1 LKESVFTS
9 ERTPQPVDIQPE
21 DDLSILYTSGSTGAP
36 KGAVSTQRG
45 TITGLMGYACH
56 GLAIRQLDGVALE
69 SVQPAVLLTVPLF
82 HVTGL
87 IPVCLISFFIG
98 RKLVMMHKWDAGD
111 ALALMEQEKVTYF
124 VGVPTMSLELMQHP
138 ERDNYDLSVLE
149 DIAAGGAAR
158 PADHVARLKQTFPQA
173 RPGLG
178 YGLTETN
185 ALGCINTRASYIAKP
200 GSTGVVS
207 RPAVELKIADEE
219 GVALQTGEIGE
230 VCLKSAANVRGYW
243 NRPDET
249 AAAFTED
256 GWFKTGD
263 LGRLDED
270 GYLFIVDRK
279 KDIIIRGGE
288 NISCLEVED
297 ALFNHPK
304 VAEACVFGLPDER
317 LGEMVA
323 AVIMPVDGADLSA
336 EDMQAYVA
344 EHLARFKVPQHI
356 WIATKSLPRLA
367 TGKFDKRRLKAAYA
381 DILQAS

>member
-1 LKESVFTS
+1 
-9 ERTPQPVDIQPE
+9 
-21 DDLSILYTSGSTGAP
+21 
-36 KGAVSTQRG
+36 
-45 TITGLMGYACH
+45 
-56 GLAIRQLDGVALE
+56 
-69 SVQPAVLLTVPLF
+69 
-82 HVTGL
+82 
-87 IPVCLISFFIG
+87 VCLISFFIG

-138 ERDNYDLSVLE
+138 ERDKYDLSVLE

-336 EDMQAYVA
+336 EDMQAFVA
-344 EHLARFKVPQHI
+344 EHLARFKVPQHV

-367 TGKFDKRRLKAAYA
+367 TGKFDKRSLKAAYA